1 MRRKKKTK
9 GPGEQK
15 EGHGHLHGATAG
27 CYQAVESAQTAWL
40 HVAGFRWEVQGG
52 TLAIFNDTIMNLVQ
66 CFLTPLNSIGF
77 SLFSNL
83 VLILVMLWLSDYRRV
98 LCKMLTVHFFQV
110 LSFNSSKIQLPI
122 FRYASLRHV
131 RHVCIFTTSHLAGRH
146 GSLSTRNWSTRPM
159 IWSPKE
165 SRRTDCLL
173 KVMYLGPWTLNW
185 TKLIQPGS
193 WVESLHSTRPRTQV
207 ELT

>member
-1 MRRKKKTK
+1 MVNGQWSTASMTIITYVFCFLTTMRRKKTK

-98 LCKMLTVHFFQV
+98 LCKMLTVHFFSSLEFQFIQNPITDIPICIPSTCPTCLHLHY
-110 LSFNSSKIQLPI
+110 LSSGRQAWFAQHQQLVDKTNDLVSKGVTEDRL
-122 FRYASLRHV
+122 
-131 RHVCIFTTSHLAGRH
+131 LA
-146 GSLSTRNWSTRPM
+146 
-159 IWSPKE
+159 E
-165 SRRTDCLL
+165 SD
-173 KVMYLGPWTLNW
+173 VSWTLNF
-185 TKLIQPGS
+185 
-193 WVESLHSTRPRTQV
+193 
-207 ELT
+207 ELN